1 MPSTLSFIHLL
12 QEMLQ
17 NHGALVATIATFL
30 SGENAALALFALS
43 AQGYIHPIKA
53 LFFVFCGSM
62 LADIF
67 WFVVT
72 EYVLRPYYEKK
83 GGVSFALRPKN
94 KTEEKVLRRIDTHFF
109 WMLIFIK
116 FLIGMRLVLTI
127 YIVLKNKIPFYKKVA
142 YDAAGT
148 IIFLAVLFPIG
159 FLFGKGVS
167 SIFSYT
173 ENIMNII
180 SLVVSIIVF
189 MFIAKK
195 IMVSVI
201 SY

>member
-1 MPSTLSFIHLL
+1 MPPTLSFIQFL

-17 NHGALVATIATFL
+17 NHGALVALVATFL

-43 AQGYIHPIKA
+43 AQGYITPLKA
-53 LFFVFCGSM
+53 IVFVFCGSM

-67 WFVVT
+67 WFFVT
-72 EYVLRPYYEKK
+72 EYILRPYYEKK
-83 GGVSFALRPKN
+83 GGVSLALRPKN
-94 KTEEKVLRRIDTHFF
+94 KTEEKVLHLIDHHFF

-142 YDAAGT
+142 YDAVGT
-148 IIFLAVLFPIG
+148 LIFLAVLFPIG

-180 SLVVSIIVF
+180 SLIVFIIVF
-189 MFIAKK
+189 MFIVKR
-195 IMVSVI
+195 VLLLVI
-201 SY
+201 GN